1 MGFFGSLAKK
11 VGGAVSTL
19 GKKVGDGVRAGVKYG
34 ITHSEKISQVAGK
47 VSNIAEKV
55 GDAALLGAG
64 VTASMGLEPIA
75 GALGS
80 VAGASKGVMKGADAV
95 QGVANKVTKA
105 KQTAS
110 RFGIDANAM
119 ANKFLG

>member
-34 ITHSEKISQVAGK
+34 ITHSEKIGQIAGK
-47 VSNIAEKV
+47 VSNVAEKV

-75 GALGS
+75 GVLGS
-80 VAGASKGVMKGADAV
+80 VAGASKGVQKG
-95 QGVANKVTKA
+95 
-105 KQTAS
+105 S
-110 RFGIDANAM
+110 
-119 ANKFLG
+119 

>member
-34 ITHSEKISQVAGK
+34 ITNSEKISQVAGK
-47 VSNIAEKV
+47 VSDVANKV
-55 GDAALLGAG
+55 GEFATAGAG
-64 VTASMGLEPIA
+64 L
-75 GALGS
+75 LGS
-80 VAGASKGVMKGADAV
+80 VAGASAGVSKGAGAV
-95 QGVANKVTKA
+95 QGVANKVTQA

-119 ANKFLG
+119 ANQFLG

>member
-11 VGGAVSTL
+11 VGGGISTL

-34 ITHSEKISQVAGK
+34 ITHSEKIGQIAGK
-47 VSNIAEKV
+47 VSNVAEKV

-64 VTASMGLEPIA
+64 V
-75 GALGS
+75 LGS